1 MIRWAA
7 PGPYVVAFTTR
18 EGGVSIGEFASLNL
32 GARADDPGRIAE
44 NRRLACAELGLD
56 AGRLAVNTQRHTAI
70 VHRARPGAQ
79 PEIGDGLWSDDP
91 GVPMLALAADC
102 VPIAIVAT
110 SGPPRLAVV
119 HAGWR
124 GLADGVVDAG
134 VAALGAHETAAVVGP
149 SIGPC
154 CYEVGP
160 EVSSRFDARSDER
173 PAARSLEGRRA
184 ARSAR
189 AGVATVERVSRPVHA
204 LQPGVVLL
212 VPPER
217 GASWSAGCDRCC
229 RRLRS
234 GLGTSGC
241 GTRSARA

>member
-1 MIRWAA
+1 MIRWEA
-7 PGPYVVAFTTR
+7 PGPYVVGFTSR
-18 EGGVSIGEFASLNL
+18 EGGVSTGAYESLNL
-32 GARADDPGRIAE
+32 GARADDPERIAE

-134 VAALGAHETAAVVGP
+134 VAALDAQETAAVVGP

-160 EVSSRFDARSDER
+160 EVSARFEPDLTRDGILDLWK
-173 PAARSLEGRRA
+173 AAELALR
-184 ARSAR
+184 R
-189 AGVATVERVSRPVHA
+189 AGVATRRAARPVHP
-204 LQPGVVLL
+204 LQPEAVLL
-212 VPPER
+212 VPPDR
-217 GASWSAGCDRCC
+217 SASWSAGCDRCC

-234 GLGTSGC
+234 GLATSGC
-241 GTRSARA
+241 GPRSARA